1 MRVNG
6 RCVGGVAEI
15 AESMQ
20 RNSSAIAD
28 GNSGAG
34 EGFVRDR
41 AFDYLESGLQLG
53 LAADVYGLERHGIFR
68 QFEAETQ
75 FHVDAGNGYGQMSA
89 HRNFAEERAR
99 RGDLCD
105 VADAERRQPRLR
117 LRKPLDQT
125 RTAPPHLIYAL
136 PGLDN
141 FFSHPP

>member
-68 QFEAETQ
+68 QLEAETQ
-75 FHVDAGNGYGQMSA
+75 FHVAAGNGYGQMSP
-89 HRNFAEERAR
+89 HRNFAEDRAPR
-99 RGDLCD
+99 RDLTD
-105 VADAERRQPRLR
+105 APTAERPH
-117 LRKPLDQT
+117 PL
-125 RTAPPHLIYAL
+125 PP
-136 PGLDN
+136 
-141 FFSHPP
+141 